1 MYYAELFTEQLT
13 EELEVII
20 CDIIG
25 EDCDTFSLVGDW
37 VDQLSNDGMCKCA
50 PYYWFDSSS
59 RTCLPIKNRLPHCVV
74 GAELYGDLTSELFL
88 NGVADVCALCE
99 PGYV

>member
-1 MYYAELFTEQLT
+1 MFYAELFTEQLT

-20 CDIIG
+20 CDILD
-25 EDCDTFSLVGDW
+25 EDCDTFTLVGDW
-37 VDQLSNDGMCKCA
+37 VDQVLNDGMCKCA
-50 PYYWFDSSS
+50 PYYWFDETS

-74 GAELYGDLTSELFL
+74 GAELYGTSLGLGLSGATDL
-88 NGVADVCALCE
+88 CALCE